1 MLSDPFTDGNKPDR
15 SYDSFWSDGT
25 TKFYFLRGDAN
36 KELERGLKF
45 AKKNKIDLK
54 IIIIPPDSLSDSIKS
69 ALRSD
74 TTGQVADTVC
84 GIAVGAMSC
93 SII

>member
-1 MLSDPFTDGNKPDR
+1 MLSDPYSDGNEADR
-15 SYDSFWSDGT
+15 TYDSFWSDGT
-25 TKFYFLRGDAN
+25 TKFFFLKGDAN

-54 IIIIPPDSLSDSIKS
+54 IIIIPPDSMSDSIKS
-69 ALRSD
+69 MLRSD

-84 GIAVGAMSC
+84 GIAVGAINC
-93 SII
+93 AII